1 VLSIASRQRTAD
13 IRRGSSISR
22 ASRLWIVL
30 SSRQEI
36 IFSNWRS
43 EAATEKK
50 NGRKKRRGRKKN
62 QSGFVGASFETRPLG
77 FGTSRN
83 LPKPRKLSWMGGHS

>member
-1 VLSIASRQRTAD
+1 LLSIASRQRTAD
-13 IRRGSSISR
+13 IRRCSSISR
-22 ASRLWIVL
+22 APRLWIVL

-50 NGRKKRRGRKKN
+50 NGRKKRQGRKKIN
-62 QSGFVGASFETRPLG
+62 RDSSGRRLKPAPLALAHREICP
-77 FGTSRN
+77 SRAN
-83 LPKPRKLSWMGGHS
+83 YHGW